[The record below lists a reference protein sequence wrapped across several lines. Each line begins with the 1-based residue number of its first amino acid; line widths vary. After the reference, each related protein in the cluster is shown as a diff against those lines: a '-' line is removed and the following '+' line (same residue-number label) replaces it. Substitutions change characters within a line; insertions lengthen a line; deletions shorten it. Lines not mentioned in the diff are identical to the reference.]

1 MRKSEILILS
11 FFAKVYET
19 VRVCVFVCVC
29 GGGGGGT
36 VGYFIKCSAKID
48 F

>member
-19 VRVCVFVCVC
+19 VRVCVFVFVC
-29 GGGGGGT
+29 GGGGVT
-36 VGYFIKCSAKID
+36 VGYFRKCSAKID